1 MLLNQCIAPYVM
13 APEEL
18 VLDIGARVVAL
29 PGNQELS
36 EFHGYHDVT
45 VSTSPELIADACL
58 GNSCH

>member
-1 MLLNQCIAPYVM
+1 MLNQRIAPYVM

-18 VLDIGARVVAL
+18 VLDIDARVVVL

-45 VSTSPELIADACL
+45 VSKFL
-58 GNSCH
+58 

>member
-1 MLLNQCIAPYVM
+1 MLLNQCITSYVI

-18 VLDIGARVVAL
+18 VLDIDARVVAL

-45 VSTSPELIADACL
+45 VSKSP
-58 GNSCH
+58 